1 MLSSKFV
8 GRLTELAE
16 LERALAEAAGGEA
29 RLVFVAGDS
38 GVGKTRLVSQFA
50 ARAGTRSVR
59 VLSGDCIE
67 LAEGELPYAPLVAVL
82 RALARDCDPVLER
95 LPVAVRIELATLLPE
110 LGDDGRGAAR
120 PVDGSSQGHLFE
132 ALLWLL
138 DALAEDAP
146 VLLEIEDLHWAD
158 RATRAFLAFL
168 GRNLAGERVLVVA
181 TYRADEL
188 HRRHPLRPLL
198 AELERVGGTR
208 RIDLPAFTRE
218 ELSLQLGDL
227 LGVPPDEELVD
238 RVFARSEGYPLFVEE
253 LVAASADGR
262 GALPSTLRDALMLRV
277 ERLSATAQV
286 VMRVLAVGQRLDD
299 EVLAEVTGLDSA
311 ALQGALREG
320 VASNILA
327 VASEGRYRFRHALLR
342 EVVGDDLLPGERGAI
357 DLRVARA
364 LEARAERDGMSVYL
378 AVAIANHFAAAGD
391 RPAALRASVRAADA
405 AEQVHAY
412 GQAATLLER
421 VVELFDRVPD
431 AEALAG
437 ADRSEVLGRAA
448 EDLKLEGEFVRQESL
463 AHAALA
469 LVDEH
474 AEPYRAARLLGTLHN
489 AQWHLGRGEES
500 LATLKRALALL
511 PPDEVSRER
520 GTLLRSWAGTM
531 MLRGRNREAVEAA
544 REALGVADALGDA
557 RLRGRALNSLGTS
570 LINLGE
576 VEEGASALRE
586 ALVLATEASL
596 PLEQNLAYTNLADAL
611 HLAGRLGEARAV
623 VEEGLAREL
632 RPNRVWLVVL
642 RGELAMEAGEWDR
655 AHAILDSIRGRQIGN
670 SLVNLDLRRA
680 ELALGRGHHGQA
692 RERLDEATRLVAG
705 MDEPQLTG
713 VLGALR
719 AELERREGG
728 ICEARR
734 AVRDALESL
743 RMSTDDVA
751 RLARVSAA
759 GATVEADA
767 AQRARDLGD
776 PDGEHVAIEQT
787 DTHVAR
793 AEAAAGHSGPLETA
807 WLLVA
812 LAERTRA
819 GGAADPGAYA
829 AAADAWTALDRPYP
843 AAMMR
848 FRQAE
853 ANVSTGNRAA
863 AAFAAGEAH
872 ATASRLGAG
881 WVRQEIE
888 RLAARARLEL
898 TDRAAAVNPQDHEAP
913 ADDPF
918 DLTPRERQVLA
929 LLARGAT
936 NREIGAELFMAEKT
950 ASVHVSRILAKLNV
964 RSRTEAA
971 SVAHR
976 LGLAT

>member
-1 MLSSKFV
+1 MPGRVLSSKFV

-364 LEARAERDGMSVYL
+364 LEARAERDGMSRL
-378 AVAIANHFAAAGD
+378 PGGCD
-391 RPAALRASVRAADA
+391 R
-405 AEQVHAY
+405 
-412 GQAATLLER
+412 
-421 VVELFDRVPD
+421 
-431 AEALAG
+431 
-437 ADRSEVLGRAA
+437 
-448 EDLKLEGEFVRQESL
+448 ESF
-463 AHAALA
+463 
-469 LVDEH
+469 
-474 AEPYRAARLLGTLHN
+474 
-489 AQWHLGRGEES
+489 
-500 LATLKRALALL
+500 
-511 PPDEVSRER
+511 
-520 GTLLRSWAGTM
+520 
-531 MLRGRNREAVEAA
+531 RGR
-544 REALGVADALGDA
+544 
-557 RLRGRALNSLGTS
+557 
-570 LINLGE
+570 
-576 VEEGASALRE
+576 
-586 ALVLATEASL
+586 
-596 PLEQNLAYTNLADAL
+596 
-611 HLAGRLGEARAV
+611 
-623 VEEGLAREL
+623 
-632 RPNRVWLVVL
+632 W
-642 RGELAMEAGEWDR
+642 
-655 AHAILDSIRGRQIGN
+655 
-670 SLVNLDLRRA
+670 
-680 ELALGRGHHGQA
+680 
-692 RERLDEATRLVAG
+692 
-705 MDEPQLTG
+705 
-713 VLGALR
+713 
-719 AELERREGG
+719 
-728 ICEARR
+728 
-734 AVRDALESL
+734 
-743 RMSTDDVA
+743 
-751 RLARVSAA
+751 
-759 GATVEADA
+759 
-767 AQRARDLGD
+767 
-776 PDGEHVAIEQT
+776 
-787 DTHVAR
+787 
-793 AEAAAGHSGPLETA
+793 
-807 WLLVA
+807 
-812 LAERTRA
+812 
-819 GGAADPGAYA
+819 
-829 AAADAWTALDRPYP
+829 
-843 AAMMR
+843 
-848 FRQAE
+848 
-853 ANVSTGNRAA
+853 
-863 AAFAAGEAH
+863 
-872 ATASRLGAG
+872 
-881 WVRQEIE
+881 
-888 RLAARARLEL
+888 
-898 TDRAAAVNPQDHEAP
+898 
-913 ADDPF
+913 
-918 DLTPRERQVLA
+918 
-929 LLARGAT
+929 
-936 NREIGAELFMAEKT
+936 
-950 ASVHVSRILAKLNV
+950 
-964 RSRTEAA
+964 
-971 SVAHR
+971 
-976 LGLAT
+976 